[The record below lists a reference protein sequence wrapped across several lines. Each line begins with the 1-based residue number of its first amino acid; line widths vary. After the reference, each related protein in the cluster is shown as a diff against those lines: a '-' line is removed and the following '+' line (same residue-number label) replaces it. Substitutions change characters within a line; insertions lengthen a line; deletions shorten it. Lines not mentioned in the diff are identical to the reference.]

1 MAEVIPSGVIKL
13 PNFAEIGYNLKRQK
27 TQDALRA
34 EEFSSQF
41 DEIQG
46 NYLAADV
53 DAVQGAY
60 DAVEDARDL
69 YSQDPN
75 NVDYIKALRK
85 AHSYY
90 AKIAGTA
97 KFLADNNR
105 SLSSDYNANP
115 NKYSITSIDA
125 FDLLEKDR
133 SVKRTAEQIILL
145 GQNPLEF
152 GMSYKSDIADPNK
165 AVNLLLESFDRKKND
180 YMTAEGNY
188 DLDKV
193 RKDFKKIME
202 NRSYL
207 PEEKQGAILY
217 QAFEKD
223 LIGDRS
229 LRNPIRPIDVDL
241 INEPIFQE
249 QNPNLFNDYMD
260 GVVNSAIN
268 FVARQGVSP
277 YAKAR
282 DEESKTKAFP
292 VSQWMNIYKE
302 TDNDKRKNLLGA
314 ILNDPASVKKGITSI
329 EFGTNSSGDQVLEL
343 MYSQPS
349 LNKTGDNGIFIAK
362 KGEQPTQED
371 WAIAGVAIHGVSDPN
386 QIEKAAGGYSTVP
399 EDFVWQ
405 DLTGTSVKSDET
417 RKPMMET
424 LKYIRSKITDDYITK
439 VYEEDFA
446 EKFAKDFNA
455 LGFTVTVP
463 TNPFSERVIIT
474 APNGSKKTFKTK
486 FSKGE
491 KESDPVLLMNFITD
505 NLNTAAVER
514 FIALREE
521 KAGNS
526 MSGF

>member
-97 KFLADNNR
+97 KFIADNNR

-165 AVNLLLESFDRKKND
+165 AISLLLESFDRKKND

-260 GVVNSAIN
+260 GVVNSAMN
-268 FVARQGVSP
+268 FVAEQGVSP
-277 YAKAR
+277 YAKAQS
-282 DEESKTKAFP
+282 ES
-292 VSQWMNIYKE
+292 E
-302 TDNDKRKNLLGA
+302 
-314 ILNDPASVKKGITSI
+314 
-329 EFGTNSSGDQVLEL
+329 
-343 MYSQPS
+343 
-349 LNKTGDNGIFIAK
+349 
-362 KGEQPTQED
+362 
-371 WAIAGVAIHGVSDPN
+371 
-386 QIEKAAGGYSTVP
+386 
-399 EDFVWQ
+399 
-405 DLTGTSVKSDET
+405 
-417 RKPMMET
+417 
-424 LKYIRSKITDDYITK
+424 
-439 VYEEDFA
+439 
-446 EKFAKDFNA
+446 
-455 LGFTVTVP
+455 
-463 TNPFSERVIIT
+463 
-474 APNGSKKTFKTK
+474 
-486 FSKGE
+486 
-491 KESDPVLLMNFITD
+491 
-505 NLNTAAVER
+505 AVER
-514 FIALREE
+514 ARKEAQKNKYKDLEKSISLYNLKDVITKKVDGKDVKEEKIKGQGLMYNIASTDLSIEMENGDILVRFGAFKGKPYIAAKVEDDFVKGPDGEPIVTLDNKFQRAYSEDSHPMTAAEESALRAVIPNFDELMAQAIEKSKENKPSDNTLGTDDEFMKFLKDNNNLTEDQITQVGVERKELTPEE
-521 KAGNS
+521 KEKQDQLIKLV
-526 MSGF
+526 SGKQ

>member
-125 FDLLEKDR
+125 FDLLEKDK

-193 RKDFKKIME
+193 REDFKKIME

-260 GVVNSAIN
+260 GVVNSAMN
-268 FVARQGVSP
+268 FVAEQGVSP

-282 DEESKTKAFP
+282 DEESKTKGFP

-314 ILNDPASVKKGITSI
+314 ILNDPASVNKGITSI

-343 MYSQPS
+343 MYSQPG

-386 QIEKAAGGYSTVP
+386 QIEKAAGGYSTMP

-424 LKYIRSKITDDYITK
+424 LKYIRGKITDDYITK
-439 VYEEDFA
+439 VQEEDFA

-455 LGFTVTVP
+455 LGFTITDPIGVNEAV
-463 TNPFSERVIIT
+463 VIT
-474 APNGSKKTFKTK
+474 APNGSKKK
-486 FSKGE
+486 FFTNYKKGKE
-491 KESDPVLLMNFITD
+491 ESDPVLLINFITD
-505 NLNTAAVER
+505 NLNTAAIER

>member
-1 MAEVIPSGVIKL
+1 MAKVIPSGVIKL

-27 TQDALRA
+27 TQDALKA

-60 DAVEDARDL
+60 NAVEDARDL

-75 NVDYIKALRK
+75 NIDYIKGLRK

-90 AKIAGTA
+90 TKIAGTA

-105 SLSSDYNANP
+105 SLYADYSANP
-115 NKYSITSIDA
+115 NKYSITSINA
-125 FDLLEKDR
+125 FDLLEKDK
-133 SVKRTAEQIILL
+133 SVKRTAEQIVLL
-145 GQNPLEF
+145 GQNPVSF
-152 GMSYKSDIADPNK
+152 SMSYKSDIADPNK
-165 AVNLLLESFDRKKND
+165 AINLLLQSFDRKKND

-193 RKDFKKIME
+193 KEDFKKIME

-229 LRNPIRPIDVDL
+229 LRNPIRPIDVSL

-249 QNPNLFNDYMD
+249 QNPTLFNDYMD

-268 FVARQGVSP
+268 FVAKEGVSP
-277 YAKAR
+277 YVKAQ
-282 DEESKTKAFP
+282 DEKSRTKGFP
-292 VSQWMNIYKE
+292 VSQWMNIYNE

-314 ILNDPASVKKGITSI
+314 ILNDPASVNKGITSI

-343 MYSQPS
+343 MYSQPG

-362 KGEQPTQED
+362 KASSQ
-371 WAIAGVAIHGVSDPN
+371 H
-386 QIEKAAGGYSTVP
+386 K
-399 EDFVWQ
+399 
-405 DLTGTSVKSDET
+405 
-417 RKPMMET
+417 
-424 LKYIRSKITDDYITK
+424 KI
-439 VYEEDFA
+439 
-446 EKFAKDFNA
+446 
-455 LGFTVTVP
+455 GQ
-463 TNPFSERVIIT
+463 
-474 APNGSKKTFKTK
+474 
-486 FSKGE
+486 
-491 KESDPVLLMNFITD
+491 
-505 NLNTAAVER
+505 
-514 FIALREE
+514 
-521 KAGNS
+521 
-526 MSGF
+526 